1 MPLPDAEPTPNKAN
15 VYEQYSHLTVKEFSQ
30 DNYDVTKLPLNL
42 NADSEDVL
50 RRLELIGQVTS
61 QLSSSGAI
69 PGTIQY
75 FPVNGVNNAVSYV
88 DFGPGVWRVMDIV
101 ATYTGGSGTITF
113 RAYHYNGVTPL
124 EWYYAG
130 TTSTSLWTF
139 NGDSQFDELS
149 AKRWGGTAECNG
161 GKYLQLGLK
170 PSGTFDADSMTIN
183 VVAYKV
189 R

>member
-75 FPVNGVNNAVSYV
+75 FPVNGVILGQEYGELWILSQH
-88 DFGPGVWRVMDIV
+88 IQV
-101 ATYTGGSGTITF
+101 APELLHLEHIITM
-113 RAYHYNGVTPL
+113 
-124 EWYYAG
+124 
-130 TTSTSLWTF
+130 
-139 NGDSQFDELS
+139 EL
-149 AKRWGGTAECNG
+149 RH
-161 GKYLQLGLK
+161 
-170 PSGTFDADSMTIN
+170 
-183 VVAYKV
+183 
-189 R
+189 